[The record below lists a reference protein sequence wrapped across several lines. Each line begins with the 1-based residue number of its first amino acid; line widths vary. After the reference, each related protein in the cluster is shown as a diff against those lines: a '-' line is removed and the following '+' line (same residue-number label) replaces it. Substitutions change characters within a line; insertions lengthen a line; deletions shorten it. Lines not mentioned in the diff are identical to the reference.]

1 LSNSRR
7 DATAA
12 VSAGELTLTN
22 GEEDDD
28 DNDDDDDDNDD
39 NDGDGDGDDD
49 ESENVPFC
57 PSSTGRTP
65 LPSPSFFPLIIDKS
79 VSLVILS
86 VGLSN
91 TIAGLDR
98 VVITSEAATS
108 HSDDSASPLKP
119 NDPTSSMSLKEE
131 ILEVQAFAAT

>member
-12 VSAGELTLTN
+12 VSAVELTLTN
-22 GEEDDD
+22 GEEEE
-28 DNDDDDDDNDD
+28 DDDDDND
-39 NDGDGDGDDD
+39 GDDECD
-49 ESENVPFC
+49 NAPFC
-57 PSSTGRTP
+57 PSSTG
-65 LPSPSFFPLIIDKS
+65 LNPSLFPLIIDKS
-79 VSLVILS
+79 VSLFTFS

-108 HSDDSASPLKP
+108 HRDDSASPLKP